1 MKFAD
6 PALIVLFLVEIGH
19 LITLY
24 AVLRSR
30 RLNEHAVR
38 LLGGLSLAA
47 LGWGSSQILLRM
59 QLVGIITTFDAFVLS
74 RYGVYGLLIMAVLF
88 FQLTRCYERKE
99 DYGLKWWGV
108 GTAFFLVGLLLYVN
122 PFSWPDTFLPIGGY
136 VFVRWLVAFGV
147 LVSGWGVFSIASI
160 RSTILTYRQTTSPL
174 HRNRNKYW
182 ALAVILAITS
192 QGLLLGQKII
202 TGSLLQLL
210 FIAIAT
216 CTLLTYTLPDL
227 RLAARRTVS
236 YLIMT
241 ILTTCIYTGGYFA
254 AQVFFQTVPGYNPL
268 AAGVVLALAL
278 ATLFNPLLNLV
289 QQFINRVISGSR
301 YDPNQTLS
309 EYSLSISNILDM
321 ELLATVVVGLISE
334 AMEITHGALVTVLY
348 EEDKSEDDA
357 ILPPESEKSGVYRF
371 RLITGMGQELP
382 EGFISANSPLIQ
394 SLRRERKP
402 LTQYDI
408 DLQPRFHA
416 LPLAE
421 RAWLSS
427 LNMDVYLPIYAKDEL
442 IGLLALGPKISGDRY
457 YGEDLGLLKTLAD
470 QTAVALENARLYE
483 DLKQRNAENEHLN
496 ADLKKANV
504 ELSRLD
510 QAKSDFINIA
520 SHELRT
526 PLTQVIGFNDIL
538 VEMINTDSMEKNQA
552 LQMTESVRRAA
563 RRLEEIV
570 ESMFEVTRLD
580 TRTLDMASTPVILAE
595 VVNAAIETWSQGI
608 NDRHLS
614 VTVQG
619 VNGLPHILGDARRL
633 TQVFSHLLQN
643 AIKSTPNGGQIHI
656 TGQIVDSPDGNGNQP
671 AQRYIDISVE
681 DTGIGIAAEELER
694 IFEKFY
700 RVGSVLLHSTGSTK
714 FKGAGP
720 GLGLTIA
727 RGIIETHGGRIWAE
741 SPGYDE
747 ENCPGTKFHVLLP
760 LNRAEE
766 GVTQRQHA

>member
-1 MKFAD
+1 MQFAD

-38 LLGGLSLAA
+38 LLGGLCLAA
-47 LGWGSSQILLRM
+47 LGWGVSQMLLRM
-59 QLVGIITTFDAFVLS
+59 QLVGIVNNLDAYVLS

-99 DYGLKWWGV
+99 DYGLKWWGI
-108 GTAFFLVGLLLYVN
+108 GAAFLLVGLLLYLN
-122 PFSWPDTFLPIGGY
+122 PFSWPDTFLPLGGY

-147 LVSGWGVFSIASI
+147 LVIGWGVFSIASI
-160 RSTILTYRQTTSPL
+160 RSTIITYRRTSSPL

-182 ALAVILAITS
+182 ALAVILAVSS

-202 TGSLLQLL
+202 IGSLLQLL

-216 CTLLTYTLPDL
+216 CTLLTYALPDL

-254 AQVFFQTVPGYNPL
+254 AQAFFQSEPGYNPIT
-268 AAGVVLALAL
+268 AGVILALAL

-289 QQFINRVISGSR
+289 QRFINRVISGSR

-334 AMEITHGALVTVLY
+334 AMEITHGALVTIQY
-348 EEDKSEDDA
+348 EGQNLGPANLS
-357 ILPPESEKSGVYRF
+357 PESERSGTYRF
-371 RLITGMGQELP
+371 RPITGMGQELP
-382 EGFISANSPLIQ
+382 EGSISANSPLIL
-394 SLRRERKP
+394 SLRRERTP

-416 LPLAE
+416 LPPAE

-427 LNMDVYLPIYAKDEL
+427 LNVDVYLPIYAKDEL

-457 YGEDLGLLKTLAD
+457 YSEDLGLLKTLAD

-483 DLKQRNAENEHLN
+483 NLKQRNAENERLN
-496 ADLKKANV
+496 AELKKANV

-538 VEMINTDSMEKNQA
+538 VEIINTDPIEKNQA

-563 RRLEEIV
+563 WRLEEIV

-580 TRTLDMASTPVILAE
+580 TRTLDMARMPVILAE
-595 VVNAAIETWSQGI
+595 VVNTAIENWSQGI
-608 NDRHLS
+608 NERQLT
-614 VTVQG
+614 VTAQG
-619 VNGLPHILGDARRL
+619 ISGLPPIIGDPRRL

-643 AIKSTPNGGQIHI
+643 AIKSTPNGGQIRI
-656 TGQIVDSPDGNGNQP
+656 IGQMVDSSNGNGNQP
-671 AQRYIDISVE
+671 SQRYVDITVE

-700 RVGSVLLHSTGSTK
+700 RVGNVLLHSTGSTK

-760 LNRAEE
+760 LNSVEE
-766 GVTQRQHA
+766 ENTQLQQA